1 MPKIIFTSRY
11 IKNPASSNAGKLIKY
26 MGTREGVE
34 KLPNGINNSPATKTQ
49 NDLICTALKT
59 VPEAWDYPEM
69 KSYLE
74 NKTKSNAPEFLNEFL
89 ERNADRIGG
98 VKKLVSYYAE
108 RPGVEKLGKHGL
120 FSQTDDKINLD
131 EVAEEVSNHN
141 GIVWTHVI
149 SLKRED
155 AERLGYNNANAWKS
169 LIRRNALEIAKAHKI
184 EPSDLQWYGAFHNT
198 THHPHIHLIVYSKS
212 RQGYL
217 TNKGIESMR
226 SVFGN
231 DIFRNEQYK
240 LFEMQTEIRDEL
252 KNEAKNVIDD
262 LISNIDSDVYVSDEM
277 VELFR
282 KLAEQ
287 LKSYNGRLMYGYLP
301 KSIKEIVNSIVAEL
315 ANDKNLAKLYSRW
328 NEINREKLSLYYDK
342 ERPDI
347 PLEDNVLNEYFR
359 YLTQQKYI
367 DRNPM
372 ISAPMIKKSN
382 FLAAQDKENLPT
394 SETITVFTPE
404 EIKIFKDE
412 AFSTFSNGKRKYQQA
427 AAYILM
433 LNTGLRTGEALGLLN
448 SDIDLENRVM
458 HLNRGVKEISK
469 RDGVTAEKGREVKV
483 GKLKSATSKRDV
495 PLNDTAIEMILDLR
509 KEFYL
514 GDNSPLIPDE
524 NGNFTRP
531 VNFRKRYYR
540 ILKAAGIETKGLH
553 SLRHTF
559 ATNLV
564 KGIKQADGSG
574 SRLARTYNL

>member
-347 PLEDNVLNEYFR
+347 PLEDNKEFR
-359 YLTQQKYI
+359 
-367 DRNPM
+367 
-372 ISAPMIKKSN
+372 SIKN
-382 FLAAQDKENLPT
+382 
-394 SETITVFTPE
+394 
-404 EIKIFKDE
+404 
-412 AFSTFSNGKRKYQQA
+412 
-427 AAYILM
+427 YILK
-433 LNTGLRTGEALGLLN
+433 
-448 SDIDLENRVM
+448 S
-458 HLNRGVKEISK
+458 IS
-469 RDGVTAEKGREVKV
+469 
-483 GKLKSATSKRDV
+483 
-495 PLNDTAIEMILDLR
+495 
-509 KEFYL
+509 
-514 GDNSPLIPDE
+514 
-524 NGNFTRP
+524 
-531 VNFRKRYYR
+531 
-540 ILKAAGIETKGLH
+540 
-553 SLRHTF
+553 
-559 ATNLV
+559 
-564 KGIKQADGSG
+564 
-574 SRLARTYNL
+574 